1 MKQALTAIVVVAA
14 VSVGVFA
21 LGAAENYTYDDNIKS
36 IIQQNGCAD
45 CHTFAQSYNELLSFK
60 STTPLTRNVPI
71 VNPAKPDSSV
81 IVWRI
86 EGKLPDGGTLTMMP
100 MGGSQLSDT
109 VIATVR
115 DWISQGAPEKALAVD
130 DTRSWGEI
138 KSMFE
143 ER

>member
-1 MKQALTAIVVVAA
+1 MKHALTAIVVVAA
-14 VSVGVFA
+14 VSAGVLA
-21 LGAAENYTYDDNIKS
+21 LGAAENYTYNDNIEA

-60 STTPLTRNVPI
+60 SAIPLTRNVPI

-81 IVWRI
+81 IVWRV

-100 MGGSQLSDT
+100 MGGSKLPDT
-109 VIATVR
+109 VIATIR

>member
-1 MKQALTAIVVVAA
+1 MKHALTAIVVVAA
-14 VSVGVFA
+14 VSAGVFA
-21 LGAAENYTYDDNIKS
+21 LGAAENYTYDDNIKT

-45 CHTFAQSYNELLSFK
+45 CHTFAESYNELLSFR
-60 STTPLTRNVPI
+60 STTPQTRNVPI

-86 EGKLPDGGTLTMMP
+86 EGKLPDGGSISMMP
-100 MGGSQLSDT
+100 MGGSKLSDD
-109 VIATVR
+109 VIAIIR
-115 DWISQGAPEKALAVD
+115 GWISQGAPEKALAVD

-138 KSMFE
+138 KRMFE